1 MRSEWS
7 VRIALTALAL
17 TVAGGVT
24 APAHAQYVA
33 EFTPFFTSFY
43 PLQEIKFDETGS
55 TTDVRLKQKTAP
67 ALGGRLTFWLSNT
80 IGIEGAGAFIWS
92 SPAFSAEDESAGAE
106 VSLPGT
112 IFTGTGRIVVRPA
125 RTNLY
130 LLAGGGVV
138 SRAGEAWE
146 GPDTKKTAIAG
157 VAGFG
162 ARANVTPKFALNV
175 TVEGTFY
182 SLDPD
187 GSDDDGGTFFQPSF
201 QTDITVSIGIPIG
214 FGRR

>member
-7 VRIALTALAL
+7 ARIALTALAL
-17 TVAGGVT
+17 TAAGGVT
-24 APAHAQYVA
+24 APAQAQYVA
-33 EFTPFFTSFY
+33 ELTPFFTSFY
-43 PLQEIKFDETGS
+43 PLQELKFDETGT
-55 TTDVRLKQKTAP
+55 TTDVKLKHLIGPGVGA
-67 ALGGRLTFWLSNT
+67 RLTFWLSNAV
-80 IGIEGAGAFIWS
+80 GIEGAAAYIWS
-92 SPAFSAEDESAGAE
+92 SPSFSAEDESASAAF
-106 VSLPGT
+106 SLPGT
-112 IFTGTGRIVVRPA
+112 IMTGTGRMVFRPA

-130 LLAGGGVV
+130 LLAGGGLV

-146 GPDTKKTAIAG
+146 GEGVKKTALAG
-157 VAGFG
+157 VLGFG
-162 ARANVTPKFALNV
+162 ARANVTPKFGLNV

-187 GSDDDGGTFFQPSF
+187 GPDDEGGTFFEPSF

>member
-17 TVAGGVT
+17 TAAGGVT

-33 EFTPFFTSFY
+33 ELTPFFTSFY
-43 PLQEIKFDETGS
+43 PLQEIKFDEVGAENVTLKHKTGPG
-55 TTDVRLKQKTAP
+55 VGA
-67 ALGGRLTFWLSNT
+67 RLTFWLSGT
-80 IGIEGAGAFIWS
+80 VGLEAAGAYVWS
-92 SPAFSAEDESAGAE
+92 SPSFSAQEQGASADF
-106 VSLPGT
+106 SLPGT
-112 IFTGTGRIVVRPA
+112 IINGTGRVVFRPA

-130 LLAGGGVV
+130 LLAGGGIV
-138 SRAGEAWE
+138 SRGGEAWE
-146 GPDTKKTAIAG
+146 GDEAKKTTFAG

-187 GSDDDGGTFFQPSF
+187 GSDADGGTFFQPSF
-201 QTDITVSIGIPIG
+201 QTDLAVSIGIPIG